1 MAACATLHL
10 CLTAPNGDIVGGWAL
25 NWEQQYVGF
34 VRLLYPFFAGLLL
47 SRLGWFIRVKKRAFW
62 WCSLMIVIVLS
73 VPRIGGEDGFWMN
86 GLYEALC
93 IIFIFPVIVS
103 MGAGGKVT
111 GKRSVGICKFLGDI
125 SYPVYITHYPLIYT
139 YTAWACNNNATI
151 TEGLPYMI
159 LTFVGAFVLAY
170 ACLKLY
176 DEPVRKWLTNRFL
189 KGTRK
194 AK

>member
-1 MAACATLHL
+1 
-10 CLTAPNGDIVGGWAL
+10 
-25 NWEQQYVGF
+25 
-34 VRLLYPFFAGLLL
+34 
-47 SRLGWFIRVKKRAFW
+47 
-62 WCSLMIVIVLS
+62 
-73 VPRIGGEDGFWMN
+73 
-86 GLYEALC
+86 
-93 IIFIFPVIVS
+93 

-151 TEGLPYMI
+151 TEGLRYMI

-189 KGTRK
+189 KGARK
-194 AK
+194 IK

>member
-1 MAACATLHL
+1 
-10 CLTAPNGDIVGGWAL
+10 
-25 NWEQQYVGF
+25 
-34 VRLLYPFFAGLLL
+34 
-47 SRLGWFIRVKKRAFW
+47 
-62 WCSLMIVIVLS
+62 
-73 VPRIGGEDGFWMN
+73 
-86 GLYEALC
+86 
-93 IIFIFPVIVS
+93 

-139 YTAWACNNNATI
+139 YTAWACNHNATI

-189 KGTRK
+189 KGARK